1 MNYADFPR
9 SLRPSALASPES
21 RCQAEGTEG
30 SQGFHPDST
39 ERHAQKKREGE
50 IQMGNERIW
59 GKDTKEMLYSYKDV
73 KVERGM
79 DGNDERGVGGVVSAG
94 QIKSFHLY

>member
-1 MNYADFPR
+1 
-9 SLRPSALASPES
+9 
-21 RCQAEGTEG
+21 
-30 SQGFHPDST
+30 
-39 ERHAQKKREGE
+39 
-50 IQMGNERIW
+50 MGNERIW